1 MRRLNNVCLS
11 LTGVKAPRQ
20 VSNIGPFET
29 KKENPN
35 ISRRLFPNH
44 CCHFHSLRATFRRG
58 RKMLGLWPRPLSVL
72 CNVPSTS
79 SIPDTQTHSKKDYK
93 QLLLTAANFTN
104 SITSASRFSS
114 FPRSSGEAKSWELM
128 TDLREEEQSLF
139 NS

>member
-1 MRRLNNVCLS
+1 MSRLKNVCLS

-58 RKMLGLWPRPLSVL
+58 RKMLGLWPQPLSVL

-79 SIPDTQTHSKKDYK
+79 SIPDTQTHSKKN
-93 QLLLTAANFTN
+93 TNNFYLELRILQTV
-104 SITSASRFSS
+104 SPLQVASALSL
-114 FPRSSGEAKSWELM
+114 EALA
-128 TDLREEEQSLF
+128 RR
-139 NS
+139 NPGN